1 MPELVLN
8 GHLYIAQP
16 PLYKVKT
23 RKGRK
28 EQYLKDDEAL
38 DAFLVSQ
45 ALRSAVVTVGSGDDL
60 EGDALQPRI
69 ELARRYVTRLDGLRR
84 RMVPEVL
91 DAWMSMQGH
100 LVDFSDESAVR
111 EASEALRARLGEIAP
126 DLHITD
132 IALVF
137 DEERF
142 AIEVRTLRDGEE
154 RVTSLKAGEPGRAC
168 VASWAN
174 CMRQC
179 PFRPTRGPEGSPSRL
194 AHLARYALQRC
205 AQGLRDPALQ
215 GAGRD
220 EPGQVWETA
229 MDPTRHSLVQVQVG
243 EQGTTDHIFSVL
255 MGDAVDPRR
264 NFIQQNAL
272 NVRNLD
278 V

>member
-1 MPELVLN
+1 MTHAHVEASHNRTLLLTFFYRQMPELVLN

-142 AIEVRTLRDGEE
+142 AIEVRAPRRRG
-154 RVTSLKAGEPGRAC
+154 AGHEPQGGR
-168 VASWAN
+168 
-174 CMRQC
+174 
-179 PFRPTRGPEGSPSRL
+179 TRGGPASP
-194 AHLARYALQRC
+194 
-205 AQGLRDPALQ
+205 G
-215 GAGRD
+215 GR
-220 EPGQVWETA
+220 TA
-229 MDPTRHSLVQVQVG
+229 
-243 EQGTTDHIFSVL
+243 
-255 MGDAVDPRR
+255 
-264 NFIQQNAL
+264 
-272 NVRNLD
+272 
-278 V
+278 